1 MSTPIDLTQ
10 LPAPSVVEVLDF
22 EAILA
27 TRKAHLVS
35 LLPEAQRAAVTA
47 LLELESEPATK
58 LLEENAYQETI
69 LRNRVNEA
77 GKAVMLAFA
86 LDGDL
91 DQLGANVNVARLVIT
106 PANPNAMPP
115 VAAVME
121 DDDAYRLRIQEA
133 PDGLSVAG
141 PKASYEFHARSSD
154 GRVKDA
160 SATSPAPASVT
171 VTVLANN
178 DTGIA
183 DADAALLAIV
193 ARALNAEEVR
203 PLGDRLT
210 VRAAQVIDYQIEATL
225 FIGVGPEVPIL
236 LDAARANAVRVSQP
250 RRPLGHSIYRSAC
263 SAAVH
268 VEGVR
273 KVVLTSPAADIEL
286 NATQAARCTA
296 IKLNVVV
303 RDE

>member
-22 EAILA
+22 EAVLA

-35 LLPEAQRAAVTA
+35 LLPEAERAAVTA

-58 LLEENAYQETI
+58 LLEENSHQETI

-91 DQLGANVNVARLVIT
+91 DQLGANVNVARLTIT
-106 PANPNAMPP
+106 PANPNALPP

-121 DDDAYRLRIQEA
+121 DNDAYRLRIQEA

-160 SATSPAPASVT
+160 SATSLAPASVT

-183 DADAALLAIV
+183 DAVLLATV

-210 VRAAQVIDYQIEATL
+210 VQAAQVIDYQIEATL

-263 SAAVH
+263 NAAVH

-303 RDE
+303 LDE

>member
-10 LPAPSVVEVLDF
+10 LPAPTVVEVLDF

-27 TRKAHLVS
+27 TRKEHLVS
-35 LLPEAQRAAVTA
+35 LLPEAERDAVTA

-58 LLEENAYQETI
+58 LLEENSYQEII
-69 LRNRVNEA
+69 LRNRVNDA
-77 GKAVMLAFA
+77 GKAIMLAFA
-86 LDGDL
+86 VKGDL
-91 DQLGANVNVARLVIT
+91 DQLGANVNVARLTIT
-106 PANPNAMPP
+106 PAQPDAMPP

-141 PKASYEFHARSSD
+141 PKASYEFHARSAD
-154 GRVKDA
+154 GQVKDA
-160 SATSPAPASVT
+160 SAISPAPAHVT
-171 VTVLANN
+171 VTVLSN
-178 DTGIA
+178 DASGIA
-183 DADAALLAIV
+183 SAELLATV
-193 ARALNAEEVR
+193 ARALSAEEVR

-210 VRAAQVIDYQIEATL
+210 VQAAQVIDYQIEATL

-236 LDAARANAVRVSQP
+236 LDAARANAARVSQP

-286 NATQAARCTA
+286 DATQAARCTG
-296 IKLNVVV
+296 ITLHIVV

>member
-22 EAILA
+22 ETILA

-35 LLPEAQRAAVTA
+35 LLPEAERAAVTA

-58 LLEENAYQETI
+58 LLEENSYQETI

-91 DQLGANVNVARLVIT
+91 DQLGANVNVARLTIT
-106 PANPNAMPP
+106 PANPNALPP

-121 DDDAYRLRIQEA
+121 DNDAYRLRIQEA

-141 PKASYEFHARSSD
+141 PKASYEFHARSAD
-154 GRVKDA
+154 GQVKDA

-183 DADAALLAIV
+183 DAALLATV

-210 VRAAQVIDYQIEATL
+210 VQAAQVIDYQIEATL

-303 RDE
+303 LDE

>member
-10 LPAPSVVEVLDF
+10 LPAPSLVDVLDF

-27 TRKAHLVS
+27 KRKAHLVS
-35 LLPEAQRAAVTA
+35 LLPEAERAAVTA

-58 LLEENAYQETI
+58 LLEENSYQETI

-106 PANPNAMPP
+106 QANPNALPP

-121 DDDAYRLRIQEA
+121 DNDAYRLRIQEA

-183 DADAALLAIV
+183 DAALLATV
-193 ARALNAEEVR
+193 ARALNAEDVR

-210 VRAAQVIDYQIEATL
+210 VQAAQVIDYQIEATL

-273 KVVLTSPAADIEL
+273 KIVLTSPAADIEL

>member
-10 LPAPSVVEVLDF
+10 LPAPSVVEALDF

-35 LLPEAQRAAVTA
+35 LLPEAERAAVTA

-69 LRNRVNEA
+69 LRNRVNDA

-121 DDDAYRLRIQEA
+121 DNDAYRLRIQEA

-183 DADAALLAIV
+183 SADLLATV

-210 VRAAQVIDYQIEATL
+210 VQAAQVIDYQIEATL

-236 LDAARANAVRVSQP
+236 LDAARANALRVSQP

-286 NATQAARCTA
+286 NATQAARCTG

-303 RDE
+303 LDE

>member
-35 LLPEAQRAAVTA
+35 LLPEAERAAVTA

-69 LRNRVNEA
+69 LRNRVNDA

-106 PANPNAMPP
+106 PANPNALPP

-121 DDDAYRLRIQEA
+121 DNDAYRLRIQEA

-160 SATSPAPASVT
+160 SATSPEPAHVT

-183 DADAALLAIV
+183 DAALLATV
-193 ARALNAEEVR
+193 ARALNAEDVR

-210 VRAAQVIDYQIEATL
+210 VQAAQVIDYQIEATL
-225 FIGVGPEVPIL
+225 YIGVGPEVPIL
-236 LDAARANAVRVSQP
+236 LDAARANAIRVSQP

-273 KVVLTSPAADIEL
+273 KVELASPAFDIEL
-286 NATQAARCTA
+286 DATQAARCTG
-296 IKLNVVV
+296 INLNVVV
-303 RDE
+303 LDE

>member
-10 LPAPSVVEVLDF
+10 LPAPNVVEALDF

-35 LLPEAQRAAVTA
+35 LLPEAERAAVTA
-47 LLELESEPATK
+47 LLALESEPATK

-106 PANPNAMPP
+106 PANPTALPP

-121 DDDAYRLRIQEA
+121 DNDAYRLRIQEA

-141 PKASYEFHARSSD
+141 PKASYEFHARSAD
-154 GRVKDA
+154 GQVKDA

-178 DTGIA
+178 ATGIA
-183 DADAALLAIV
+183 SAELLATV
-193 ARALNAEEVR
+193 ARALNAEDVR

-210 VRAAQVIDYQIEATL
+210 VQAAQVIDYQIEATL

-273 KVVLTSPAADIEL
+273 KVVLTSPTADIEL

-303 RDE
+303 LDE

>member
-27 TRKAHLVS
+27 NRKAHLVS
-35 LLPEAQRAAVTA
+35 LLPEAERAAVTA

-58 LLEENAYQETI
+58 LLEENSYQETI

-91 DQLGANVNVARLVIT
+91 DQLGANVNVARLTIT
-106 PANPNAMPP
+106 PANPNALPP

-121 DDDAYRLRIQEA
+121 DNDAYRLRIQEA

-160 SATSPAPASVT
+160 SATSPAPACVT

-183 DADAALLAIV
+183 DAALLAIV
-193 ARALNAEEVR
+193 ARALNAEDVR

-210 VRAAQVIDYQIEATL
+210 VQAAQVIDYQIEATL

-236 LDAARANAVRVSQP
+236 LDAARAKALRVSQP

-303 RDE
+303 LDE

>member
-27 TRKAHLVS
+27 NRKAHLVS
-35 LLPEAQRAAVTA
+35 LLPEAERAAVTA

-58 LLEENAYQETI
+58 LLEENSYQETI

-106 PANPNAMPP
+106 PANPNALPP

-121 DDDAYRLRIQEA
+121 DNDAYRLRIQEA

-183 DADAALLAIV
+183 DAELLATV
-193 ARALNAEEVR
+193 ARALNAEDVR

-210 VRAAQVIDYQIEATL
+210 VQAAQVIDYQIEATL

>member
-10 LPAPSVVEVLDF
+10 LPAPSVVEMLDF

-35 LLPEAQRAAVTA
+35 LLPETERAAVTA
-47 LLELESEPATK
+47 LLALESEPATK

-91 DQLGANVNVARLVIT
+91 DQLGANVNVERLTIT
-106 PANPNAMPP
+106 PANPNALPP
-115 VAAVME
+115 VPAVME
-121 DDDAYRLRIQEA
+121 DNDAYRLRIQEA

-160 SATSPAPASVT
+160 SATSPAPAHVT

-178 DTGIA
+178 ATGIA
-183 DADAALLAIV
+183 DAALLGTV

-203 PLGDRLT
+203 PLGDRLS
-210 VRAAQVIDYQIEATL
+210 VQAAQVIDYQIEATL
-225 FIGVGPEVPIL
+225 FIGIGPEVPIL

-273 KVVLTSPAADIEL
+273 KVELASPAFDIEL
-286 NATQAARCTA
+286 DATQAARCTG
-296 IKLNVVV
+296 INLNVVV
-303 RDE
+303 LDE

>member
-22 EAILA
+22 ETILA
-27 TRKAHLVS
+27 GRKVHLVS
-35 LLPEAQRAAVTA
+35 LLPEAERAAVTA

-69 LRNRVNEA
+69 LRNRVNDA

-106 PANPNAMPP
+106 PANLNSLPP

-121 DDDAYRLRIQEA
+121 DNDAYRLRIQEA

-183 DADAALLAIV
+183 DAALLATV
-193 ARALNAEEVR
+193 ASALNAEEVR
-203 PLGDRLT
+203 PLGDRLS
-210 VRAAQVIDYQIEATL
+210 VQAAQVIDYQIEATL

-236 LDAARANAVRVSQP
+236 LDAAHANAVRVSQP

-303 RDE
+303 LDE

>member
-27 TRKAHLVS
+27 KRKAHLVS
-35 LLPEAQRAAVTA
+35 LLPEAERAAVTA

-58 LLEENAYQETI
+58 LLEENSYQETI

-106 PANPNAMPP
+106 PANPNALPP

-121 DDDAYRLRIQEA
+121 DNDAYRLRIQEA

-183 DADAALLAIV
+183 DAALLATV

-210 VRAAQVIDYQIEATL
+210 VQAAQVIDYQIEATL

>member
-27 TRKAHLVS
+27 TRKEHLVS
-35 LLPEAQRAAVTA
+35 LLPEAERAAVTA
-47 LLELESEPATK
+47 LLQLESEPATK

-91 DQLGANVNVARLVIT
+91 DQLGANVNVERLTIT
-106 PANPNAMPP
+106 AADPSALPP

-121 DDDAYRLRIQEA
+121 DNDAYRLRIQEA

-183 DADAALLAIV
+183 DAALLATV

-210 VRAAQVIDYQIEATL
+210 VQAAQVIDYQIEATL

-303 RDE
+303 LDE

>member
-22 EAILA
+22 ESILS

-47 LLELESEPATK
+47 LLALESEPATK

-69 LRNRVNEA
+69 LRNRVNDA

-106 PANPNAMPP
+106 PANPSALPP

-121 DDDAYRLRIQEA
+121 DNDAYRLRIQEA

-160 SATSPAPASVT
+160 SATSPAPAHVT
-171 VTVLANN
+171 VTVLAN
-178 DTGIA
+178 DATGIA
-183 DADAALLAIV
+183 SADLLAAV

-203 PLGDRLT
+203 PLGDRLS
-210 VRAAQVIDYQIEATL
+210 VQAAQVIDYQIEATL
-225 FIGVGPEVPIL
+225 YIGVGPEVPIL
-236 LDAARANAVRVSQP
+236 LDAAQANAVRVSQP

-273 KVVLTSPAADIEL
+273 KVVLAKPAADIEL

-303 RDE
+303 LDE

>member
-1 MSTPIDLTQ
+1 MHPH
-10 LPAPSVVEVLDF
+10 ADF
-22 EAILA
+22 WA
-27 TRKAHLVS
+27 TR
-35 LLPEAQRAAVTA
+35 RAGSTRTWSAPTVG
-47 LLELESEPATK
+47 E
-58 LLEENAYQETI
+58 Q
-69 LRNRVNEA
+69 
-77 GKAVMLAFA
+77 
-86 LDGDL
+86 
-91 DQLGANVNVARLVIT
+91 VI
-106 PANPNAMPP
+106 
-115 VAAVME
+115 
-121 DDDAYRLRIQEA
+121 
-133 PDGLSVAG
+133 VAG

-183 DADAALLAIV
+183 DAALLATV

-210 VRAAQVIDYQIEATL
+210 VQAAQVIDYQIEATL

-236 LDAARANAVRVSQP
+236 LDAVRVSQP

-263 SAAVH
+263 SAAAH

-303 RDE
+303 SDE

>member
-35 LLPEAQRAAVTA
+35 LLPEAERAAVTA

-106 PANPNAMPP
+106 PANPNALPP

-121 DDDAYRLRIQEA
+121 DNDAYRLRIQEA

-160 SATSPAPASVT
+160 SATSPAPAHVT

-183 DADAALLAIV
+183 DAALLATV

-210 VRAAQVIDYQIEATL
+210 VQAAQVIDYQIEATL

-303 RDE
+303 LDE

>member
-10 LPAPSVVEVLDF
+10 LPAPSVVEALDF
-22 EAILA
+22 ETILA
-27 TRKAHLVS
+27 SRKAHLVS
-35 LLPEAQRAAVTA
+35 LLPEAERAAVTA

-77 GKAVMLAFA
+77 GKAVMLAFS

-91 DQLGANVNVARLVIT
+91 DQLGANVNVARLTIT
-106 PANPNAMPP
+106 PANPNALPP

-121 DDDAYRLRIQEA
+121 DNDAYRLRIQEA

-183 DADAALLAIV
+183 GADILAIV
-193 ARALNAEEVR
+193 ARALNAEDVR
-203 PLGDRLT
+203 PLGDRLS
-210 VRAAQVIDYQIEATL
+210 VQAAQVIDYQIEATL
-225 FIGVGPEVPIL
+225 YIGVGPEVPIL
-236 LDAARANAVRVSQP
+236 LDAARANAARVSQP

-273 KVVLTSPAADIEL
+273 KVVLNSPAADIEL
-286 NATQAARCTA
+286 NATQAARCTG
-296 IKLNVVV
+296 INLNVVV
-303 RDE
+303 LDE

>member
-22 EAILA
+22 ETILA
-27 TRKAHLVS
+27 NRKTHLVS
-35 LLPEAQRAAVTA
+35 LLPEAERAAVTA

-106 PANPNAMPP
+106 PANPNALPP

-121 DDDAYRLRIQEA
+121 DNDAYRLRIQEA

-183 DADAALLAIV
+183 DAALLAIV

-210 VRAAQVIDYQIEATL
+210 VQAAQVIDYQIEATL

-236 LDAARANAVRVSQP
+236 LDAAHANAVRVSQP

>member
-10 LPAPSVVEVLDF
+10 LPVPSVVEALDF

-27 TRKAHLVS
+27 TRKSHLVS
-35 LLPEAQRAAVTA
+35 LLPEAERAAVTA

-69 LRNRVNEA
+69 LRNRVNDA

-91 DQLGANVNVARLVIT
+91 DQLGANVNVERLTIT

-121 DDDAYRLRIQEA
+121 DNDAYRLRIQEA

-183 DADAALLAIV
+183 DAALLAIV

-203 PLGDRLT
+203 PLGDRLK
-210 VRAAQVIDYQIEATL
+210 VQAAQVIDYQIEATL

-273 KVVLTSPAADIEL
+273 KVVLTSPALDIEL
-286 NATQAARCTA
+286 DATQAARCTA

-303 RDE
+303 LDE

>member
-35 LLPEAQRAAVTA
+35 LLPEAERAAVTA
-47 LLELESEPATK
+47 LLALESEPATK
-58 LLEENAYQETI
+58 LLEENSYQETI

-106 PANPNAMPP
+106 PANPTALPP
-115 VAAVME
+115 VAAIME
-121 DDDAYRLRIQEA
+121 DNDAYRLRIQEA

-171 VTVLANN
+171 VTVLAN
-178 DTGIA
+178 DATGIA
-183 DADAALLAIV
+183 GAELLATV
-193 ARALNAEEVR
+193 ARALNAEDVR

-210 VRAAQVIDYQIEATL
+210 VQAAQVIDYQIEATL

-236 LDAARANAVRVSQP
+236 LDAAHANAVRVSQP

>member
-22 EAILA
+22 EAILS

-35 LLPEAQRAAVTA
+35 LLPEAERAAVTA

-69 LRNRVNEA
+69 LRNRINEA

-91 DQLGANVNVARLVIT
+91 DQLGANVNVERLTIT
-106 PANPNAMPP
+106 PANPNALPP

-121 DDDAYRLRIQEA
+121 DNDAYRLRIQEA

-160 SATSPAPASVT
+160 SATSPAPAHVT

-183 DADAALLAIV
+183 DAALLATV

-203 PLGDRLT
+203 PLGDRLS
-210 VRAAQVIDYQIEATL
+210 VQAAQVIDYQIEATL

-236 LDAARANAVRVSQP
+236 LDAAHANAVRVSRP

-286 NATQAARCTA
+286 NATQAARCTT

>member
-22 EAILA
+22 ETILA
-27 TRKAHLVS
+27 KRKAHLVS
-35 LLPEAQRAAVTA
+35 LLPEAEREAVTA

-106 PANPNAMPP
+106 PANPNALPP

-121 DDDAYRLRIQEA
+121 DNDAYRLRIQEA

-183 DADAALLAIV
+183 DAALLATV

-210 VRAAQVIDYQIEATL
+210 VQAAQVIDYQIEATL

-273 KVVLTSPAADIEL
+273 KVVLISPAADIEL
-286 NATQAARCTA
+286 NATQAARCTG

>member
-22 EAILA
+22 ETILA
-27 TRKAHLVS
+27 KRKAHLVS
-35 LLPEAQRAAVTA
+35 LLPEAERAAVTA

-106 PANPNAMPP
+106 PANPNALPP

-121 DDDAYRLRIQEA
+121 DNDAYRLRIQEA

-183 DADAALLAIV
+183 DAALLAIV

-210 VRAAQVIDYQIEATL
+210 VQAAQVIDYQIEATL

-273 KVVLTSPAADIEL
+273 KVVLSSPAADIEL

>member
-1 MSTPIDLTQ
+1 M
-10 LPAPSVVEVLDF
+10 
-22 EAILA
+22 
-27 TRKAHLVS
+27 
-35 LLPEAQRAAVTA
+35 
-47 LLELESEPATK
+47 
-58 LLEENAYQETI
+58 
-69 LRNRVNEA
+69 
-77 GKAVMLAFA
+77 
-86 LDGDL
+86 
-91 DQLGANVNVARLVIT
+91 
-106 PANPNAMPP
+106 
-115 VAAVME
+115 
-121 DDDAYRLRIQEA
+121 
-133 PDGLSVAG
+133 
-141 PKASYEFHARSSD
+141 
-154 GRVKDA
+154 
-160 SATSPAPASVT
+160 
-171 VTVLANN
+171 LANN

-183 DADAALLAIV
+183 DAALLATV
-193 ARALNAEEVR
+193 ARALNAEDVR

-210 VRAAQVIDYQIEATL
+210 VQAAQVIDYQIEATL

-236 LDAARANAVRVSQP
+236 LDAAHANAVRVSQP

>member
-22 EAILA
+22 ETILA

-35 LLPEAQRAAVTA
+35 LLPEAGREAVTA

-91 DQLGANVNVARLVIT
+91 DQLGANVNVARLTIT
-106 PANPNAMPP
+106 PANPNALPP

-121 DDDAYRLRIQEA
+121 DNDAYRLRIQEA

-183 DADAALLAIV
+183 DAALLATV

-203 PLGDRLT
+203 PLGDRLS
-210 VRAAQVIDYQIEATL
+210 VQAAQVIDYQIEATL

>member
-22 EAILA
+22 EAIL
-27 TRKAHLVS
+27 TKRKAHLVS
-35 LLPEAQRAAVTA
+35 LLPEAERAAVTA

-91 DQLGANVNVARLVIT
+91 DQLGANVNVARLTIT
-106 PANPNAMPP
+106 PANSSALPP

-121 DDDAYRLRIQEA
+121 DNDAYRLRIQEA

-160 SATSPAPASVT
+160 SATSPAPAHVI

-183 DADAALLAIV
+183 DAALLATV
-193 ARALNAEEVR
+193 ARALNAEDVR
-203 PLGDRLT
+203 PLGDRLS
-210 VRAAQVIDYQIEATL
+210 VQAAQVIDYQIEATL

-236 LDAARANAVRVSQP
+236 LDAARTNAVRVSQP

-273 KVVLTSPAADIEL
+273 KIVLSSPAADIEL

-303 RDE
+303 LDE

>member
-27 TRKAHLVS
+27 NRKAHLVS
-35 LLPEAQRAAVTA
+35 LLPEAERAAVTA

-58 LLEENAYQETI
+58 LLEENSYQETI

-106 PANPNAMPP
+106 PANPNALPP
-115 VAAVME
+115 VAAIME
-121 DDDAYRLRIQEA
+121 DNDAYRLRIQEA

-183 DADAALLAIV
+183 DAALLAIV
-193 ARALNAEEVR
+193 ARALNAEDVR

-210 VRAAQVIDYQIEATL
+210 VQAAQVIDYQIEATL

-303 RDE
+303 LDE

>member
-22 EAILA
+22 ETILA

-35 LLPEAQRAAVTA
+35 LLPEAERAAVTA
-47 LLELESEPATK
+47 LLALESEPATK

-106 PANPNAMPP
+106 PANPSALPP

-121 DDDAYRLRIQEA
+121 DNDAYRLRIQEA

-183 DADAALLAIV
+183 DAELLGTV
-193 ARALNAEEVR
+193 ARALNAEDVR

-210 VRAAQVIDYQIEATL
+210 VQAAQVIDYQIEATL

>member
-10 LPAPSVVEVLDF
+10 LPAPNVVEVLDF
-22 EAILA
+22 ESILA

-47 LLELESEPATK
+47 ILALESEPAAK

-69 LRNRVNEA
+69 LRNRVNDA

-106 PANPNAMPP
+106 PANPSALPP

-121 DDDAYRLRIQEA
+121 DNDAYRLRIQEA

-160 SATSPAPASVT
+160 SATSPAPAHVI
-171 VTVLANN
+171 VTVLAN
-178 DTGIA
+178 DATGIA
-183 DADAALLAIV
+183 SAELLAAV

-203 PLGDRLT
+203 PLGDRLS
-210 VRAAQVIDYQIEATL
+210 VQAAQVIDYQIEATL
-225 FIGVGPEVPIL
+225 YIGVGPEVPIL

-273 KVVLTSPAADIEL
+273 KVVLTKPAADIEL

-303 RDE
+303 LDE

>member
-22 EAILA
+22 ETILA
-27 TRKAHLVS
+27 GRKAHLVS
-35 LLPEAQRAAVTA
+35 LLPDAERAAVTA

-69 LRNRVNEA
+69 LRNRVNDA

-86 LDGDL
+86 VGGDL
-91 DQLGANVNVARLVIT
+91 DQLGANVNVARLAIT
-106 PANPNAMPP
+106 PAQPDAMPP

-121 DDDAYRLRIQEA
+121 DHDAYRLRIQEA

-154 GRVKDA
+154 GQVKDA
-160 SATSPAPASVT
+160 SATSPAPAHVT
-171 VTVLANN
+171 VTVLSN
-178 DTGIA
+178 DATGIA
-183 DADAALLAIV
+183 SAALLATV

-210 VRAAQVIDYQIEATL
+210 VQAADVIDYQIEATL

-236 LDAARANAVRVSQP
+236 LAAARSNAVRVSQP

-273 KVVLTSPAADIEL
+273 KVVLASPVEDIEL
-286 NATQAARCTA
+286 DATQAARCTA
-296 IKLNVVV
+296 INLNVVV
-303 RDE
+303 LDE

>member
-27 TRKAHLVS
+27 KRKAHLVS
-35 LLPEAQRAAVTA
+35 LLPEAERAAVTA

-58 LLEENAYQETI
+58 LLEENSYQETI

-106 PANPNAMPP
+106 PANPNALPP
-115 VAAVME
+115 AAAVLE
-121 DDDAYRLRIQEA
+121 DNDAYRLRIQEA

-171 VTVLANN
+171 ITVLANN

-183 DADAALLAIV
+183 DAALLATV
-193 ARALNAEEVR
+193 VRALNAEDVR

-210 VRAAQVIDYQIEATL
+210 VQAAQVIDYQIEATL

-303 RDE
+303 LDE

>member
-22 EAILA
+22 ETIL
-27 TRKAHLVS
+27 TKRKAHLVS
-35 LLPEAQRAAVTA
+35 LLPEAERAAVTA

-106 PANPNAMPP
+106 PANPNALPP

-121 DDDAYRLRIQEA
+121 DNDAYRLRIQEA

-171 VTVLANN
+171 VTVLAN
-178 DTGIA
+178 DATGIA
-183 DADAALLAIV
+183 SAELLATV
-193 ARALNAEEVR
+193 ARSLNAEDVR

-210 VRAAQVIDYQIEATL
+210 VQAAQVIDYQIEATL

-286 NATQAARCTA
+286 NTTQAARCTA

-303 RDE
+303 LDE

>member
-35 LLPEAQRAAVTA
+35 LLPEAELAAVRA

-58 LLEENAYQETI
+58 LLEENSYQEII

-106 PANPNAMPP
+106 PANPNALPP
-115 VAAVME
+115 VAAIME
-121 DDDAYRLRIQEA
+121 DNDAYRLRIQEA

-160 SATSPAPASVT
+160 SATSPAPANVI

-178 DTGIA
+178 DTGI
-183 DADAALLAIV
+183 ADAALLAIV

-210 VRAAQVIDYQIEATL
+210 VQAAQVIDYQIEATL

-236 LDAARANAVRVSQP
+236 LDAARANALRVSQP

-303 RDE
+303 LDE

>member
-35 LLPEAQRAAVTA
+35 LLPEAERAAVTA

-58 LLEENAYQETI
+58 LLEENSYQETI

-106 PANPNAMPP
+106 PANPNALPP

-121 DDDAYRLRIQEA
+121 DNDAYRLRIQEA

-183 DADAALLAIV
+183 DAELLATV
-193 ARALNAEEVR
+193 ARALNAEDVR

-210 VRAAQVIDYQIEATL
+210 VQAAQVIDYQIETTL
-225 FIGVGPEVPIL
+225 YIGVGPEVPIL

-303 RDE
+303 LDE

>member
-35 LLPEAQRAAVTA
+35 LLPEAERAAVTA

-58 LLEENAYQETI
+58 LLEENSYQETI

-91 DQLGANVNVARLVIT
+91 DQLGANVNVARLTIT
-106 PANPNAMPP
+106 PANPNALPP

-121 DDDAYRLRIQEA
+121 DNDAYRLRIQEA

-178 DTGIA
+178 DTGT
-183 DADAALLAIV
+183 ADAALLAIV
-193 ARALNAEEVR
+193 ARALNAEDVR

-210 VRAAQVIDYQIEATL
+210 VQAAQVLDYQIEATL

-273 KVVLTSPAADIEL
+273 KVVLTSPVTDIEL

-303 RDE
+303 LDE

>member
-10 LPAPSVVEVLDF
+10 LPAPSVVEVLNF

-27 TRKAHLVS
+27 SRKAHLVS
-35 LLPEAQRAAVTA
+35 LLPEAERAAVTT

-77 GKAVMLAFA
+77 SKAVMLAFA

-121 DDDAYRLRIQEA
+121 DNDAYRLRIQEA

-160 SATSPAPASVT
+160 SATSPAPAHVT

-178 DTGIA
+178 DTSIA
-183 DADAALLAIV
+183 DAELLATV
-193 ARALNAEEVR
+193 ARALNAEDVR

-210 VRAAQVIDYQIEATL
+210 VQAAHVIDYQIEATL

-273 KVVLTSPAADIEL
+273 KVVLSSPAADIEL

-296 IKLNVVV
+296 IHLNVVV
-303 RDE
+303 LDE

>member
-22 EAILA
+22 ETILA
-27 TRKAHLVS
+27 GRKVHLVS
-35 LLPEAQRAAVTA
+35 LLPEAERAAITA
-47 LLELESEPATK
+47 LLELESEPTTK
-58 LLEENAYQETI
+58 LLEENSYQETI

-106 PANPNAMPP
+106 PANPNALPP

-121 DDDAYRLRIQEA
+121 DNDAYRLRIQEA

-183 DADAALLAIV
+183 DAELLSTV
-193 ARALNAEEVR
+193 ARALNAEDVR

-210 VRAAQVIDYQIEATL
+210 VQAAQVIDYQIEATL